1 MDSFWPHSRNHTCAP
16 DTNLSVFSLAIEF
29 KVSFP
34 LAHLYYALNSMFCAG
49 DEKVPGVCI
58 TRDSALVLGHT
69 VITLG
74 FVFHC
79 KIFQIEYILALLQH
93 LCIML
98 IIQINKNSCSNLC
111 SNTSVLVPF
120 FYLFSFYLFYIQN
133 YNLTF

>member
-1 MDSFWPHSRNHTCAP
+1 MDSFWPHSRNRTCAP

-49 DEKVPGVCI
+49 DEKVPAVCI

-98 IIQINKNSCSNLC
+98 IIKKKNSCSNLC

-120 FYLFSFYLFYIQN
+120 FYLFSFYLLY
-133 YNLTF
+133 TK